1 MKFAAIN
8 GTSIHYKLENSGLGK
23 PLIVF
28 SNSLATDFR
37 IWQDCVDDL
46 SRDYSI
52 LRYDKR
58 GHGLSGMGHP
68 PYEISDHVNDLVA
81 LMAHLNLSGAVVVG
95 LSVGGLIAQGLYH
108 ARPDLARGLIL
119 CDTAAKIGSAEM
131 WDERINIAR
140 QGGMAALVDAN
151 MQRWFSP
158 AFHRDR
164 KTDLNGFIAMFTRTP
179 VESYIG
185 TGIAIRDADFR
196 DEACKISVPTI
207 CVVGD
212 QDGATPPDLVRDTA
226 EMIPGASFELVKDAG
241 HIPCAEQPAAIVK
254 IIRGMMDAL

>member
-46 SRDYSI
+46 SADYSI

-81 LMAHLNLSGAVVVG
+81 LMDHLNLSGAVVVG
-95 LSVGGLIAQGLYH
+95 LSVGGLIAVIFAVLAYPHIGFSFGL
-108 ARPDLARGLIL
+108 
-119 CDTAAKIGSAEM
+119 
-131 WDERINIAR
+131 DEII
-140 QGGMAALVDAN
+140 
-151 MQRWFSP
+151 
-158 AFHRDR
+158 
-164 KTDLNGFIAMFTRTP
+164 
-179 VESYIG
+179 
-185 TGIAIRDADFR
+185 
-196 DEACKISVPTI
+196 VP
-207 CVVGD
+207 
-212 QDGATPPDLVRDTA
+212 
-226 EMIPGASFELVKDAG
+226 LVKSLKPRF
-241 HIPCAEQPAAIVK
+241 PCATSIALHTVGVSIVSRSLK
-254 IIRGMMDAL
+254 SDSVILNYSIFWSAFLNKKE